1 MAQGVTITDNRRL
14 YDAIQ
19 REVAKLRGAVVTVG
33 IHGDD
38 AGRDGGTLTNPQIG
52 AIHEFGSGRIP
63 ERSFLR
69 STVDGSDLIAT
80 TAEQSAS
87 DVAHGKASA
96 DKAANRLGVVA
107 VGAVKRTIQS
117 RIPPP
122 LSQQT
127 LERRAAK
134 GAHGGGLASMGG
146 AATPLI
152 DSGQLIQSIQYRAE
166 V

>member
-1 MAQGVTITDNRRL
+1 MTQGVTITDDRRL

-38 AGRDGGTLTNPQIG
+38 SRRDDGAQTNPQIG

-69 STVDGSDLIAT
+69 STVDGSDKIVK
-80 TAEQSAS
+80 TAEQAAS
-87 DVAHGKASA
+87 DVAHGKLSA
-96 DKAANRLGVVA
+96 EKAANRVGVVA